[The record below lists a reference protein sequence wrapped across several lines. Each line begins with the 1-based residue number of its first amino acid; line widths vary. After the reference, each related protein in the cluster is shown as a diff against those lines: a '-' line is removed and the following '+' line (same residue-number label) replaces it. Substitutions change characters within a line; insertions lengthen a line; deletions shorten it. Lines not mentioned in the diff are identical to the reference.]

1 MSQQLETAKEH
12 FESGLVHFENK
23 DYKSAKVEFFKA
35 YELMPERLSIL
46 TNLSATLIKLR
57 EWPEAQSICEQ
68 LLKIDSQ
75 DSIAWLNLGVC
86 AAHDGQYKLA
96 KNCFSKSIDLY
107 SNSFEA
113 WANKGHAHQELAEF
127 PEANSCYI
135 KALELNPRHED
146 ALIGLGNLLNEHKNY
161 KGALKYFDRAIFNS
175 PDNHLAKW
183 NKALSLLRLSNFP
196 EGWRLFESRRHLT
209 EMSEHHPKL
218 LAPLWLG
225 LESIRN
231 KTIYV
236 YAEQGYGDTIQF
248 SRYLPML
255 EKEKG
260 AKVIFGAPKPL
271 LELMKTLGSKIEI
284 VDQQVFSEKNCP
296 QKIDFQ
302 TPIMSL
308 ALSFNTEIDSIPMCS
323 PYLYTDPGK
332 ITKWAKILKNS
343 HRKKSLLRIGIAWC
357 GSGKYANKVSEKR
370 NLPFSFVENLVKEL
384 APNGIEFHAIQRE
397 FGPDTDFKEPHIE
410 SLYIHSKEL
419 IDFADTAALLAQ
431 LDLIIS
437 VDTATAHL
445 SGALAKETLLLLPDP
460 PDFMSLI
467 DRNDS
472 PWYPNTKLIRQP
484 NRGNW
489 EIVMNTVKNEVNK
502 TLLSHASQSQ

>member
-1 MSQQLETAKEH
+1 
-12 FESGLVHFENK
+12 
-23 DYKSAKVEFFKA
+23 
-35 YELMPERLSIL
+35 L
-46 TNLSATLIKLR
+46 TNLAATLIKLR
-57 EWPEAQSICEQ
+57 EWSEAQSICEQ

-75 DSIAWLNLGVC
+75 DSIGWLNLGVC

-96 KNCFSKSIDLY
+96 KTYFSKSIDLH
-107 SNSFEA
+107 SNSFEV
-113 WANKGHAHQELAEF
+113 WTNKGHAHQELTEF
-127 PEANSCYI
+127 PEAYSCYI
-135 KALELNPRHED
+135 KALELNPKHED
-146 ALIGLGNLLNEHKNY
+146 ALIGLGNLLNEQKNY
-161 KGALKYFDRAIFNS
+161 KDALKYFDMAIFNS
-175 PDNHLAKW
+175 PDNHLARW

-196 EGWRLFESRRHLT
+196 EGWRLFESRRHLS

-218 LAPLWLG
+218 IAPLWLG

-248 SRYLPML
+248 SRYIPLL

-260 AKVIFGAPKPL
+260 AKVIFGVPKPL
-271 LELMKTLGSKIEI
+271 LELMKTLSPKIEVI
-284 VDQQVFSEKNCP
+284 DRQLFSEKHYP

-302 TPIMSL
+302 TPVMSL
-308 ALSFNTEIDSIPMCS
+308 ALGFNTQIDSIPICS

-343 HRKKSLLRIGIAWC
+343 PQQKSPLRVGIAWC

-370 NLPFSFVENLVKEL
+370 NLPFFFVENLVKEL

-397 FGPDTDFKEPHIE
+397 FGPDTDFKEPRIE
-410 SLYIHSKEL
+410 NLYCHSKEL
-419 IDFADTAALLAQ
+419 IDFSDTAALVSQ

-489 EIVMNTVKNEVNK
+489 ESAMNILKDAVNK
-502 TLLSHASQSQ
+502 ALLSHTSQNQ